1 MTTVTVST
9 RITTLTRFCVYV
21 CAFIVPLALN
31 TNQIV
36 TGTLVN
42 CLLFLT
48 VWRLSKHD
56 QLPVALLPSLGALS
70 HGILFGPQTVYLYY
84 FLPFIWLG
92 NYTLIRVFS
101 GSEHVRL
108 PVRLIISSVAKYL
121 LLYTTAYVFVRMHV
135 VPTIF
140 LTAMG
145 IVQLGTA
152 LLGAMIFALIQKSIS
167 RYDRR

>member
-1 MTTVTVST
+1 MATVTIST
-9 RITTLTRFCVYV
+9 RFTTLIRFSVYI
-21 CAFIVPLALN
+21 CAFIIPLALN

-48 VWRLSKHD
+48 AWHLSKHD

-70 HGILFGPQTVYLYY
+70 HGILFGPQTVFLYY

-101 GSEHVRL
+101 GSEQMRL
-108 PVRLIISSVAKYL
+108 PARLIIASVAKYL
-121 LLYTTAYVFVRMHV
+121 LLYTTAYIFVRLHF

-152 LLGAMIFALIQKSIS
+152 LMGAITFTLIQKSLS